1 MQNKQGRKKPAR
13 QIIFTL
19 LTCMGMLWASLPAL
33 SQTPDTLITKLD
45 SLLKKKDSVG
55 QVNNTAPSAFT
66 ETTNITFPG
75 YFILLGSDMKQA
87 FTKPFHMKKKDW
99 GMAGKFLLLEAALSF
114 ADKPVQRN
122 GLDLR
127 NNNAGVRN
135 ISSYV
140 TRFGGLYEVY
150 TILALGGYGFIF
162 KDQKLKTT
170 TLLATQAYL
179 TGGALEMALKFLSG
193 RQRPNYYDVNSPEAS
208 GKFRGPFY
216 SGRDAAGN
224 KINSSFPSGH
234 TTVAFAAAT
243 VFAMEYR
250 DKPLVPII
258 SYTAATLIGLSRI
271 TENKHWLTD
280 IVAGAAIGFLT
291 GQQVVNNY
299 HRYAK
304 IKNDEA
310 RKKKNTLTFN
320 LQYAFG
326 QLQPGLVYAFH

>member
-1 MQNKQGRKKPAR
+1 MQLGC
-13 QIIFTL
+13 FCL
-19 LTCMGMLWASLPAL
+19 LLAHL
-33 SQTPDTLITKLD
+33 SGVSQNPDTLLNKLD
-45 SLLKKKDSVG
+45 SLLKKKDTVG
-55 QVNNTAPSAFT
+55 QVNNTDPSAFSQNT
-66 ETTNITFPG
+66 IITFPG

-87 FTKPFHMKKKDW
+87 FTKPFHMQKKDW
-99 GMAGKFLLLEAALSF
+99 GMAGKFVLLEAALSL

-127 NNNAGVRN
+127 NNNRGVQN
-135 ISSYV
+135 VSSYV
-140 TRFGGLYEVY
+140 TRFGGVYEVY
-150 TILALGGYGFIF
+150 TMLALGSYGFIF

-193 RQRPNYYDVNSPEAS
+193 RQRPNYYDANSPEPRPR
-208 GKFRGPFY
+208 FHGPFF
-216 SGRDAAGN
+216 SGRDAEGN
-224 KINSSFPSGH
+224 TINSSFPSGH

-243 VFAMEYR
+243 VFAMEYK
-250 DKPLVPII
+250 DKPLVPIL

-304 IKNDEA
+304 IRNAEA
-310 RKKKNTLTFN
+310 KKKNTLSFQLN
-320 LQYAFG
+320 YSFG
-326 QLQPGLVYAFH
+326 QLQPGLLYTFNQVPSSPKTD